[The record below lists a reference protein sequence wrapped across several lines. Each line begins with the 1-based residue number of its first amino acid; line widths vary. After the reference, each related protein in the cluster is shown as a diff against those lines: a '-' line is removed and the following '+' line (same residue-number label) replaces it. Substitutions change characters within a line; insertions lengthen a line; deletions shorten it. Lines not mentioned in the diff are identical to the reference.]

1 MSACPNYNDPAWKD
15 LVAKYGKADAMTAF
29 INNNYNVPT
38 LGEAD
43 KIFKERSIKEVD
55 EILSSASDEFKLE
68 RAKVQNTMLEK
79 VSITSNTA
87 QKATIQKLKEMN
99 EKYQKFLQDN
109 IDAIN
114 SGKLGQRTTSV
125 SMFTGTSEFK
135 GDPKEYEAFKLFGTF
150 VHEVLEFAQTKAIV
164 DNTTIDKV
172 YTKEFFEEV
181 YNNYTKKNPFTIENL
196 SKDELYEMAMGLIV
210 TVNESNKRG
219 YKVVPEIS
227 VFGTTAAG
235 TPIVGRLDLL
245 LIDANGKIQIFDFKT
260 KKVKKMYT
268 WNPLTNKSELDVDS
282 ALFEMAMKENQIANV
297 AFVGSNFRQI
307 GSRSVYDNWLL
318 QLGVYE
324 NMLIQNGIDMV
335 EEKNKTI
342 VSLLYQVD
350 ENTKEFKGSAM
361 YIFDGEDYYDIVRNS
376 HMNAQGQM
384 WNDVARV
391 DEHVLRLKIAVEKE
405 IPTGKVIDDT
415 IGGTK
420 SIDDVYDVTPTEQNI
435 KNFIENIEKLIDG
448 QISKITEDIENA
460 KSKIAE
466 NQNENYIK
474 ILETRR
480 NSINQFKNIVEK
492 LKTSNPSDILYAT
505 NFANALNI
513 AEEDFNELLKISKE
527 ATEIYSDENS
537 TASEKSKALAQVSEA
552 YNKGILLKQIVDVLE
567 EIVDEAAQAEGSEI
581 TATSPVRLK
590 LSDLRLTSNIITAN
604 FKENVAMKNAIEI
617 LQSMSEKAVESVS
630 KEVQANAKLQLENV
644 KKKLFQL
651 KNNPKLGIY
660 TRLKFSLFSFTDA
673 DFKEKLKTALGPD
686 GDIVLAQIQKLEAL
700 KLKLEAQAEGYDLSA
715 ESLEKYINGITDP
728 GAALYPGM
736 QNPLEGDTALSGWNV
751 DSWIASAG
759 NSDRLISSFTL
770 FLKEHKAQAEHNVMT
785 DAKIKNL
792 VKIQSAL
799 IDRGFTLE
807 QLNSFVSETRTVE
820 YTDPKTGERMQKRIF
835 DIAKPYSEEYENT
848 YRNYS
853 VRLKELNKEI
863 YALKAEYNQKFKTAE
878 KDIAEQALTDKKT
891 ERDDFNNEYIE
902 WLLENASLPY
912 SDKFYELQLKLPN
925 EVREKIQKLYLEQE
939 GILFDVG
946 RGNEALL
953 DEDDLSRLEEI
964 DTEIRRLRLDAQE
977 DNQDYAV
984 YLEEL
989 NNLYEYE
996 LNDDAY
1002 KRAEKEALTRF
1013 SDDAERLKIWKKT
1026 NSITRPTSEWYEE
1039 VNALYEERAQ
1049 LYGSDPE
1056 IQTLMDQKRKIMAP
1070 YKQNG
1075 RFNPKYLTE
1084 EEISEIDKIEAQIE
1098 TVIEDNIKLAKSGGP
1113 ADPMTRA
1120 KAREISEKLN
1130 RLVTSQLNPIYN
1142 EEFEQKY
1149 RVLKY
1154 DFNQMID
1161 ADSTLNAAKK
1171 NPSSTA
1177 EDIEQLEENVVL
1189 ATMAFSKSER
1199 EFEYWYNQY
1208 HKDSYMS
1215 MTKVQ
1220 DHTERRVPKN
1230 FNFERLPSTTLA
1242 AQYMETVPNPK
1253 YYKIKRLRIGN
1264 WTLDDKQL
1272 NNSEIKELQANPQ
1285 EVEDLMLAGRLITK
1299 QGAINPDFLK
1309 SPDGIPMPK
1318 EIKRSVDGHY
1328 YVDPSARTTS
1338 NVNSKFADL
1347 MNNPDM
1353 FNLYNAITDLFFDLQ
1368 QKTEGRKIG
1377 YQVPGFASSTIESM
1391 ARLGLKEGFSQ
1402 QYKAFLDKH
1411 LKAQSEQDASTNI
1424 YGDAGERIRMRF
1436 TNQLSEDI
1444 QSQDA
1449 IGSILKWATEA
1460 HMNIAMQE
1468 VAPKS
1473 KAFIQYLELQ
1483 AEKLK
1488 EDSLKGDTYIT
1499 NEKGERIK
1507 VDINKKVREIEN
1519 LIEIVKFENNKHLY
1533 GIYETEENRSLKKF
1547 VDGFFKYTSFIRIGF
1562 DVANQIKNFTSG
1574 NLQSWLAAGGSDSD
1588 HYTRKDWLFAKG
1600 QVYGYQGFL
1609 ANYFKDWGKVDDL
1622 SDSTLLYRT
1631 INPAQKDIIK
1641 YYSDIAGG
1649 KKRKLAEKA
1658 ASVAELGYLLQDKGD
1673 TEIAV
1678 TVMYA
1683 VMNKNKYELLESIDP
1698 ATGEKVFKRDEKGEI
1713 IMVPAHEAYVQDASG
1728 NLVIREDVN
1737 YDKKEENRLR
1747 NIINSEMRRAQGNY
1761 ASVDQTKFESKTIGK
1776 MVFFFRKFLIP
1787 QFLNRF
1793 GYLRANWEGSEV
1805 AMGYWRATARAIKM
1819 FGMGNTAK
1827 EFFIG
1832 SKMMSKVGMN
1842 GGTKFF
1848 EIRDP
1853 NTNEVIGTDN
1863 VGDFYTKR
1871 IRHARHDAITM
1882 MALTLLAMSALA
1894 YVKRKDD
1901 DDEEIGIIE
1910 GNAIRILW
1918 GTKAETVSMFPI
1930 GEGSNEYVKN
1940 FTTAIP
1946 FMREATAA
1954 KNLVSHS
1961 LKYGIAMT
1969 MNGGEEPDPG
1979 YDSQFYQEIWKDA
1992 FYTRRYGAYEKGDA
2006 KVSKDIVDLTG
2017 IKNFRDL
2024 VNPEYKIDVLKGKQ

>member
-1 MSACPNYNDPAWKD
+1 MSACPNTNSSEWKD
-15 LVAKYGKADAMTAF
+15 LVNKYGKADAMTAF
-29 INNNYNVPT
+29 INNNYNTPT
-38 LGEAD
+38 LEEAD

-55 EILSSASDEFKLE
+55 EILSSSSDEFKLD
-68 RAKVQNTMLEK
+68 RAIAQNVILEK
-79 VSITSNTA
+79 VAIDANTA
-87 QKATIQKLKEMN
+87 QKETIKKIQEMN
-99 EKYQKFLQDN
+99 LKYQKFLQDN
-109 IDAIN
+109 IDLIN
-114 SGKLGQRTTSV
+114 SGKPGQRTTSV

-150 VHEVLEFAQTKAIV
+150 VHEVLEVAQTAAI
-164 DNTTIDKV
+164 DKNTTIDKV
-172 YTKEFFEEV
+172 YTREFFDKTYDKYV
-181 YNNYTKKNPFTIENL
+181 KKNPFTIENL

-210 TVNESNKRG
+210 TVNESNKKG
-219 YKVVPEIS
+219 YKVIPEIS

-245 LIDANGKIQIFDFKT
+245 LIDAKGKIQIFDFKT
-260 KKVKKMYT
+260 KKVKRLYT
-268 WNPLTNKSELDVDS
+268 WNPLINKSELDVDS

-384 WNDVARV
+384 WNDSARV
-391 DEHVLRLKIAVEKE
+391 DEHVLRLKLAVEKE
-405 IPTGKVIDDT
+405 IPTGKNIDET
-415 IGGTK
+415 TGGTK
-420 SIDDVYDVTPTEQNI
+420 SIDDVYDITPTEQNI
-435 KNFIENIEKLIDG
+435 KNFIENIEKIIEG
-448 QISKITEDIENA
+448 QTSKITEDIENA
-460 KSKIAE
+460 KSKSGE
-466 NQNENYIK
+466 KQNEEYIK

-492 LKTSNPSDILYAT
+492 LKSSNPSDILYAT
-505 NFANALNI
+505 NFANALSI
-513 AEEDFNELLKISKE
+513 AEEDLNELLKISKA
-527 ATEIYSDENS
+527 ATEVYLDENS
-537 TASEKSKALAQVSEA
+537 KASDKIKALTQVSEA

-567 EIVDEAAQAEGSEI
+567 EIVDEAAQAEGNNI

-590 LSDLRLTSNIITAN
+590 LSDLRMTSNIITAN
-604 FKENVAMKNAIEI
+604 FKEKVALKNVVEI
-617 LQSMSEKAVESVS
+617 MQTMSERA
-630 KEVQANAKLQLENV
+630 VQAVSDEQKQLAKLQLENV
-644 KKKLFQL
+644 KKELQKL
-651 KNNPKLGIY
+651 KTNPKLGIF
-660 TRLKFSLFSFTDA
+660 TRLKFTMFSFTDA
-673 DFKEKLKTALGPD
+673 DFKQKLKDALGPE
-686 GDIVLAQIQKLEAL
+686 GEIVLSQIETLERKKLNLEAL
-700 KLKLEAQAEGYDLSA
+700 AEGYDLSA

-728 GAALYPGM
+728 AAAMYPGM
-736 QNPLEGDTALSGWNV
+736 QNPLEGDTVLSGWNV

-785 DAKIKNL
+785 DAKLKNL
-792 VKIQSAL
+792 VRIQSSL

-807 QLNSFVSETRTVE
+807 QLNSFISETRTVE
-820 YTDPKTGERMQKRIF
+820 YTDSKTGERMQKRIF

-863 YALKAEYNQKFKTAE
+863 YALKAEYNKKFKTAE
-878 KDIAEQALTDKKT
+878 KGIAEQALTDKKN
-891 ERDDFNNEYIE
+891 ERDEFNNEYIE

-912 SDKFYELQLKLPN
+912 SDEFYELQLKLPN
-925 EVREKIQKLYLEQE
+925 EVREKIQRLYLEQE
-939 GILFDVG
+939 GILFEVG
-946 RGNEALL
+946 KGNEALL
-953 DEDDLSRLEEI
+953 DEDELTRLEEI
-964 DTEIRRLRLDAQE
+964 DTEIRKLRLDAQE
-977 DNQDYAV
+977 DNQDYAT
-984 YLEEL
+984 YLEQL
-989 NNLYEYE
+989 NDLYEYE

-1002 KRAEKEALTRF
+1002 KRSEKEAMTRF
-1013 SDDAERLKIWKKT
+1013 SDDAERMKIWKKT

-1039 VNALYEERAQ
+1039 VNALYEARAEI
-1049 LYGSDPE
+1049 YGSDPE
-1056 IQTLMDQKRKIMAP
+1056 IQKLMDQKRRIMAP

-1084 EEISEIDKIEAQIE
+1084 EEIAEIDGIESH
-1098 TVIEDNIKLAKSGGP
+1098 IEDIIEQNTKLAKGGGT
-1113 ADPMTRA
+1113 DPVERA
-1120 KAREISEKLN
+1120 KAAEITAKLKS
-1130 RLVTSQLNPIYN
+1130 LVTSQLNPIYE
-1142 EEFEQKY
+1142 EEFQQKY

-1154 DFNQMID
+1154 DFNQMIN
-1161 ADSTLNAAKK
+1161 ADSNLNAAIK
-1171 NPSSTA
+1171 SGTA
-1177 EDIEQLEENVVL
+1177 TADEMQQLEDDMMM
-1189 ATMAFSKSER
+1189 ATIDFSKSER
-1199 EFEYWYNQY
+1199 EFEYWYNNY
-1208 HKDSYMS
+1208 HKDTYMS

-1230 FNFERLPSTTLA
+1230 FNFERLPSTTQA

-1264 WTLDDKQL
+1264 WKLDDKQL
-1272 NNSEIKELQANPQ
+1272 SNAEIKELQADPQ
-1285 EVEDLMLAGRLITK
+1285 QVEDLMLAGRLIAK
-1299 QGAINPDFLK
+1299 PGAINDDFLK

-1318 EIKRSVDGHY
+1318 EIRKSVDGHY
-1328 YVDPSARTTS
+1328 YVDP
-1338 NVNSKFADL
+1338 NVKPSSSVNEKFADL
-1347 MNNPDM
+1347 MSNPEM
-1353 FNLYNAITDLFFDLQ
+1353 FELYNALTDLFFDLQ
-1368 QKTEGRKIG
+1368 QKVEGRKIG
-1377 YQVPGFASSTIESM
+1377 YQVPGFAASTVESI
-1391 ARLGLKEGFSQ
+1391 AKLGLKAGFSQ
-1402 QYKAFLDKH
+1402 QYKAFLDKN
-1411 LKAQSEQDASTNI
+1411 LKAQSQQDASTNI
-1424 YGDAGERIRMRF
+1424 YGDSGERIRMRF

-1449 IGSILKWATEA
+1449 IGSVLKWATEA

-1728 NLVIREDVN
+1728 NLVIRNDVN

-1761 ASVDQTKFESKTIGK
+1761 ASIDQTKFESKTIGK

-1805 AMGYWRATARAIKM
+1805 AMGYWRATARAVKM

-1832 SKMMSKVGMN
+1832 SKVMSKVGMN

-1853 NTNEVIGTDN
+1853 NTNEVIGTES

-1871 IRHARHDAITM
+1871 IRHARYDAIAM
-1882 MALTLLAMSALA
+1882 MVLTLLSMSALA

-1954 KNLVSHS
+1954 KNLVSHG
-1961 LKYGIAMT
+1961 LKYAIAMS

-1979 YDSQFYQEIWKDA
+1979 YDSQLYQEIWKDA

-2006 KVSKDIVDLTG
+2006 KMSKDIVDLTG

-2024 VNPEYKIDVLKGKQ
+2024 LNPEYRIDVLKGKQ